1 MEEVTMGPL
10 KGSNWGE
17 EARGELSQSRG
28 SCGLGT
34 LSRGLVL
41 EGVRG
46 IESGT
51 PSSGVWDAAPEPES
65 PLGHICWR

>member
-1 MEEVTMGPL
+1 MDEVTMGPL

-28 SCGLGT
+28 SHGLGT

-41 EGVRG
+41 EGVCG

-65 PLGHICWR
+65 PHGDIK